1 MSSPLSAKAKGKQ
14 RAVDVDEE
22 VDLES
27 GPSREP
33 LQRTF
38 TVLFTDGLPDLELTV
53 GETDTVKD
61 VKTRIR
67 GFRPTLQKRV
77 LRLIHSGRIL
87 TNDTVFYAWLSTLEA
102 RQQRAVNSENA
113 TEDGSATSE
122 DVKPKIK
129 IHCSI
134 GPEMT
139 QEEEDESV
147 QTAQLTPLRGFDRL
161 ASAGFSPEDI
171 ATIRRQ
177 FHTSRTGLDLDAV
190 GQVAHDDEARALEER
205 WIDDMD
211 GGLGN
216 LHGNSPDDPN
226 SLYATLLQ
234 GILLG
239 FFYPLLPFFFIREAR
254 PAAFFSDT
262 YAQLEAP
269 PSIVF
274 SKRMQ
279 MAIVIGFLVNMAY
292 GVLRSFAS

>member
-1 MSSPLSAKAKGKQ
+1 
-14 RAVDVDEE
+14 VDVDDE

-27 GPSREP
+27 GPYKEP

-53 GETDTVKD
+53 GEADTVKD

-87 TNDTVFYAWLSTLEA
+87 TNGTVFYTWLTTLEE
-102 RQQRAVNSENA
+102 RQQRAVAGDSVA
-113 TEDGSATSE
+113 EDGSAASE
-122 DVKPKIK
+122 GVKPKIK

-134 GPEMT
+134 GPEMK

-177 FHTSRTGLDLDAV
+177 FHTSRTGLGFDEDAG
-190 GQVAHDDEARALEER
+190 GQLAHDDEEARALEER

-216 LHGNSPDDPN
+216 LHGSSPDDPN

-234 GILLG
+234 GILVG

-262 YAQLEAP
+262 YAQLETP